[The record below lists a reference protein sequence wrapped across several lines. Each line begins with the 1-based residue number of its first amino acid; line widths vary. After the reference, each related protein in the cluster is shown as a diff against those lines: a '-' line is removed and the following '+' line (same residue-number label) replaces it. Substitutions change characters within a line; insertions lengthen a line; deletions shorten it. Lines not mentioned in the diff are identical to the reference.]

1 MKKKKRKMLDEFYN
15 YKYWRDI
22 QRNQLS
28 ISCNIFFTFNV
39 VILGF
44 VVDYLANDDNHC
56 GMNLVIKNLFLVAMV
71 FLILSIVS
79 YVIFNILILID
90 YRNTAQIILREKSNH
105 YVSAKTKY
113 MGQINWILFICQ
125 ITLSVLGLLI
135 ILFSFYQIIFRD

>member
-28 ISCNIFFTFNV
+28 ISSNIFFTFNV

-79 YVIFNILILID
+79 YVIFNILRLID
-90 YRNTAQIILREKSNH
+90 YRNTAQIILREN
-105 YVSAKTKY
+105 
-113 MGQINWILFICQ
+113 Q
-125 ITLSVLGLLI
+125 ITMLVLKQNIWGK
-135 ILFSFYQIIFRD
+135 